1 MIDRC
6 YIEITNICNLNCDF
20 CPKHHRAL
28 RKMTLPEFEHLT
40 DELQGKVC
48 FLYFHVM
55 GEPLLHPLLP
65 QFISLAR
72 AKGFKTVLTS
82 NGTLLPRAMS
92 LLGSLPHKVQLSLH
106 SHESNRSGRL
116 DEYINQV
123 MDFAIEAARRG
134 TCVVLRLWNQG
145 GRDRENA
152 EVQRLMAQRVAQ
164 PWTERSDG
172 FRLCDNLYL
181 EFDRKFQWPEVG
193 ESFREGLTE
202 SSEQGGA
209 SGNQLSGI
217 SGKGNPRENSLDS
230 SKKED
235 LLKVGAFSS
244 DKKLGNSTD
253 ISLNQNS
260 NTELLEEFS
269 LSDDKSEEMLSDVA
283 LNQNSPKEMLGE
295 ISLKQN
301 SPKEKLEDNSLN
313 LNSNKEEPKNFSL
326 SSYKNLGNSE
336 DISLNEYSN
345 NELSQDFSLS
355 SDKNKEMSTNISLSS
370 AKSEEMLTNIS
381 LKQNS
386 TKEMLEDN
394 SLNLN
399 LNKEK
404 LEDNSLNLNSNK
416 EESEEVFLNKNKSKA
431 LQKIGEKPEQL
442 FCKALLKQI
451 GVLVDGSLVPCCLD
465 HNGDAVM
472 GNLFHQSLEE
482 ILSSPRAR
490 ALVEGFRHH
499 RASER
504 LCQHC
509 ESALAKNSFRGK
521 ARS

>member
-193 ESFREGLTE
+193 ESFAEGLPE
-202 SSEQGGA
+202 SSEKGGA
-209 SGNQLSGI
+209 SGNLKPEI

-235 LLKVGAFSS
+235 LLKGGSLNQKSNKDLSENYSLSSEKNKEMLTDLSLSS
-244 DKKLGNSTD
+244 DKK
-253 ISLNQNS
+253 
-260 NTELLEEFS
+260 
-269 LSDDKSEEMLSDVA
+269 
-283 LNQNSPKEMLGE
+283 
-295 ISLKQN
+295 
-301 SPKEKLEDNSLN
+301 
-313 LNSNKEEPKNFSL
+313 
-326 SSYKNLGNSE
+326 LGNSE

-345 NELSQDFSLS
+345 NELLEDFSLS
-355 SDKNKEMSTNISLSS
+355 EDKSEEQQTADSSKQNSPKEMLGDISLKQFSNTEEPDDISLSSVKTEEMLKGGSLSS
-370 AKSEEMLTNIS
+370 AKSEEMLSDVALN
-381 LKQNS
+381 QNLP
-386 TKEMLEDN
+386 KEMLEDN
-394 SLNLN
+394 SLKQNS
-399 LNKEK
+399 NKEK
-404 LEDNSLNLNSNK
+404 L
-416 EESEEVFLNKNKSKA
+416 EEVFLNKNKSKA

>member
-193 ESFREGLTE
+193 ESFAEGLTE
-202 SSEQGGA
+202 SSEKGGA
-209 SGNQLSGI
+209 SGNQKPEI

-235 LLKVGAFSS
+235 LLKG
-244 DKKLGNSTD
+244 D
-253 ISLNQNS
+253 SLNQKS
-260 NTELLEEFS
+260 NKDLSENYS
-269 LSDDKSEEMLSDVA
+269 LSSEK
-283 LNQNSPKEMLGE
+283 NKEMLTD
-295 ISLKQN
+295 L
-301 SPKEKLEDNSLN
+301 
-313 LNSNKEEPKNFSL
+313 SL
-326 SSYKNLGNSE
+326 SLDKKLGNSE

-345 NELSQDFSLS
+345 NELLEDFSLS
-355 SDKNKEMSTNISLSS
+355 EDKSEEQQTADSSKQNSPKEMLGDISLKQFSNTEEPDDISLSSVKTEEMLKGGSLSS
-370 AKSEEMLTNIS
+370 AKSEEMLSDVALN
-381 LKQNS
+381 QNLP
-386 TKEMLEDN
+386 KEM
-394 SLNLN
+394 
-399 LNKEK
+399 

-416 EESEEVFLNKNKSKA
+416 EESKDVFLNKNKSKA

>member
-28 RKMTLPEFEHLT
+28 RKMTLQEFEHLT

-193 ESFREGLTE
+193 ESFAEGLTE
-202 SSEQGGA
+202 SSEKGGA
-209 SGNQLSGI
+209 SGNLKPGI

-230 SKKED
+230 FKKED
-235 LLKVGAFSS
+235 LLKGGALNQKSNKDLSENYSLSSEKNKEMLTDLSLSS
-244 DKKLGNSTD
+244 DKK
-253 ISLNQNS
+253 
-260 NTELLEEFS
+260 
-269 LSDDKSEEMLSDVA
+269 
-283 LNQNSPKEMLGE
+283 
-295 ISLKQN
+295 
-301 SPKEKLEDNSLN
+301 
-313 LNSNKEEPKNFSL
+313 
-326 SSYKNLGNSE
+326 LGNSE

-345 NELSQDFSLS
+345 NELLEDFSLS
-355 SDKNKEMSTNISLSS
+355 EDKSEEQQTADSSKQNSTKEMLGDISLKQFSNNEEPDDISLSSVKTEEMLKGGSLSS

-386 TKEMLEDN
+386 PKEMLEDN
-394 SLNLN
+394 SL
-399 LNKEK
+399 KQ
-404 LEDNSLNLNSNK
+404 NSNK
-416 EESEEVFLNKNKSKA
+416 EESKEVFLNKNKSKA

>member
-28 RKMTLPEFEHLT
+28 RKMTLQEFEHLT

-181 EFDRKFQWPEVG
+181 EFDRKFQWPEAG
-193 ESFREGLTE
+193 ESFAEGLKE
-202 SSEQGGA
+202 SSEKGGA
-209 SGNQLSGI
+209 SEFQLSGN
-217 SGKGNPRENSLDS
+217 SDKENSRGESLDS
-230 SKKED
+230 FKKED
-235 LLKVGAFSS
+235 LLKGDSLNQKSNKDLSENYSLSS
-244 DKKLGNSTD
+244 YKKLGNSGD
-253 ISLNQNS
+253 VSLNEYS
-260 NTELLEEFS
+260 NNELSKDFS
-269 LSDDKSEEMLSDVA
+269 LSSDKSEEQQTADSSK
-283 LNQNSPKEMLGE
+283 QNSTKEMLGDISLKHFSNNE
-295 ISLKQN
+295 EPDDISLSSVKTEEMLTDISLKQN
-301 SPKEKLEDNSLN
+301 SPKEKLED
-313 LNSNKEEPKNFSL
+313 
-326 SSYKNLGNSE
+326 
-336 DISLNEYSN
+336 
-345 NELSQDFSLS
+345 
-355 SDKNKEMSTNISLSS
+355 
-370 AKSEEMLTNIS
+370 IS

-386 TKEMLEDN
+386 
-394 SLNLN
+394 
-399 LNKEK
+399 NKEK
-404 LEDNSLNLNSNK
+404 L
-416 EESEEVFLNKNKSKA
+416 EEVFLNKNKSKA

>member
-164 PWTERSDG
+164 PWTERIDG

-193 ESFREGLTE
+193 ESFAEGLTE
-202 SSEQGGA
+202 SSEKGGA
-209 SGNQLSGI
+209 SGNQKPEI

-235 LLKVGAFSS
+235 LLKG
-244 DKKLGNSTD
+244 D
-253 ISLNQNS
+253 SLNQKS
-260 NTELLEEFS
+260 NKDLSENYS
-269 LSDDKSEEMLSDVA
+269 LSSEK
-283 LNQNSPKEMLGE
+283 NKEMLTD
-295 ISLKQN
+295 L
-301 SPKEKLEDNSLN
+301 
-313 LNSNKEEPKNFSL
+313 SL
-326 SSYKNLGNSE
+326 SLDKKLGNSE

-345 NELSQDFSLS
+345 NELLEDFSLS
-355 SDKNKEMSTNISLSS
+355 EDKSEEQQTADSSKQNSPKEMLGDISLKQFSNTEEPDDISLSS
-370 AKSEEMLTNIS
+370 VKTEEMLSDVALNQNLPKEMLEDIS

-386 TKEMLEDN
+386 
-394 SLNLN
+394 
-399 LNKEK
+399 NKEK
-404 LEDNSLNLNSNK
+404 L
-416 EESEEVFLNKNKSKA
+416 EEVFLNKNKSKA